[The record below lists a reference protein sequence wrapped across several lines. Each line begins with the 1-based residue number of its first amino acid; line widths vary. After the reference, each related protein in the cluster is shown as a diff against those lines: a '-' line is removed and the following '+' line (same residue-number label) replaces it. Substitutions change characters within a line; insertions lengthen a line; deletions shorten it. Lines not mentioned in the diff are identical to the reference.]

1 VISTERLPGGAVLL
15 LEPVDRTDTVC
26 IGFWF
31 MQGSRDEEEGEMG
44 FSHLLEHMLFKGTSR
59 RSALAIAQEIDRV
72 GGMLNA
78 FTEKEAVC
86 LHCTL
91 PKDHLAL
98 AFDILADMSFH
109 SILDESELAKEKSV
123 IVNEIRA
130 SEDSPEECGH
140 EKFLLRMWGSHPLA
154 RKITGE
160 VSDVQ
165 EAPRSRLDAFYRRIV
180 VPSGMIM
187 AVAGNF
193 DPGMAREL
201 ALRSLPQGADAPFP
215 QVPPVRSR
223 RVRPEMHASA
233 EFVPDKFSQVQI
245 YAGTCYP
252 LEQDIPHYYVS
263 MVLSTAF
270 GESMSSRLFQ
280 KIREELAL
288 CYAIYCF
295 RSFYHELGAW
305 TVYANTTPRMAAKLL
320 SALDRELALLLRSPL
335 SIEEIADA
343 KSHLAGSMVL
353 SREDMETRMK
363 RLVRQFTM
371 IGRALEFEESL
382 SILSSVNAGDVD
394 NLARTLVRSDS
405 FNLLAYGT
413 RGLARHAGFHFTF

>member
-1 VISTERLPGGAVLL
+1 MISTERLPGGAVLL
-15 LEPVDRTDTVC
+15 LEPVDRTETVC

-31 MQGSRDEEEGEMG
+31 LRGSRDEEEGEMG

-72 GGMLNA
+72 GGMINA

-91 PKDHLAL
+91 PKEHLPL
-98 AFDILADMSFH
+98 AFDVLADMSFH
-109 SILDESELAKEKSV
+109 SVLDEAELAKEKSV

-130 SEDSPEECGH
+130 SEDSPEERGH
-140 EKFLLRMWGSHPLA
+140 EEFLLAMWGRHPLA

-160 VSDVQ
+160 VEDVQ
-165 EAPRSRLDAFYRRIV
+165 GAPRPRLEAFYGRMTIPANMV
-180 VPSGMIM
+180 I

-193 DPGMAREL
+193 DPVRARDL
-201 ALRSLPQGADAPFP
+201 SLKSFPGGVPAAASPTRRTRPDPQWGA
-215 QVPPVRSR
+215 R
-223 RVRPEMHASA
+223 
-233 EFVPDKFSQVQI
+233 FVPDKFSQVQI

-252 LEQDIPHYYVS
+252 LGGDLSQYYVS

-295 RSFYHELGAW
+295 RSFYQDLGAW
-305 TVYANTTPRMAAKLL
+305 TVYANTTPRLTPKLL
-320 SALDRELALLLRSPL
+320 AALDREFALLCSSPL
-335 SIEEIADA
+335 SAEEIRDA

-353 SREDMETRMK
+353 SREDMESRMK
-363 RLVRQFTM
+363 RLVRQYTM
-371 IGRALEFEESL
+371 MGRALEFEESL
-382 SILSSVNAGDVD
+382 AILSSVSAAEVEKMSR
-394 NLARTLVRSDS
+394 ALVRSDS
-405 FNLLAYGT
+405 FHLLAYGT
-413 RGLARHAGFHFTF
+413 RGLARHAGYRFTF